1 MKRGMKRLLALL
13 LCCAALSATSAQPAE
28 VKAFVRGSV
37 QEIAGARQGKPFIL
51 AFWSLT
57 CTHCREEL
65 GLLGGL
71 LKQHPA
77 LAVVVVST
85 DTPEDAPAIAATLA
99 EYRLERA
106 EAWVFADSFSERLRA
121 DVDKKWRGELPRTY
135 LYDRA
140 HQASAISGKLDPQQI
155 ARWLRD
161 HP

>member
-1 MKRGMKRLLALL
+1 MKRLLSLL
-13 LCCAALSATSAQPAE
+13 LCCAAFSAQAAPE
-28 VKAFVRGSV
+28 IKPFVRGSV
-37 QEIAGARQGKPFIL
+37 QQIAAARQGKPFIL

-77 LAVVVVST
+77 LSVVVVST
-85 DTPEDAPAIAATLA
+85 DTPEAASAIAATLA

-121 DVDKKWRGELPRTY
+121 DVDRKWRGELPRTY

-140 HQASAISGKLDPQQI
+140 HQATAVSGKLNSQQLDI
-155 ARWLRD
+155 WRRAA
-161 HP
+161 H

>member
-1 MKRGMKRLLALL
+1 MKRGMKHLLALL
-13 LCCAALSATSAQPAE
+13 LCCAALSAQAAPE
-28 VKAFVRGSV
+28 VKAFVRGSL
-37 QEIAGARQGKPFIL
+37 QEIAAARQGKPFIL

-77 LAVVVVST
+77 LSVVVVST

-106 EAWVFADSFSERLRA
+106 EAWVFADSFAERLRA

-135 LYDRA
+135 FYDNA
-140 HQASAISGKLDPQQI
+140 HQASAVSGKLDPQQLDG
-155 ARWLRD
+155 WLRATR
-161 HP
+161 